1 MIVTDLQWF
10 NEDYWYGLDL
20 EELTDC
26 PDISELFGYSVDCTY
41 VRTDDDVVWWWN
53 DPRILPEYMKRFM
66 KITNLEQ
73 IPMDTSQKLEKYK
86 KSKKKKH

>member
-26 PDISELFGYSVDCTY
+26 SDISELFGYSVDCTY
-41 VRTDDDVVWWWN
+41 VRTDDGVVWWWN

-66 KITNLEQ
+66 KITNLEP